1 MRDELYTSGRYGAQH
16 PNWHEEDAAAKAAAV
31 ESLLRY
37 GGVQPL
43 TVVDVGCGS
52 GGVLRVLAQR
62 LAATWPHTH
71 FEGWD
76 IAKEAIRRARAHEG
90 GQLHFV
96 HGDFLASER
105 HADLLLCVDVFEH
118 VQDDVGFLEQLASRA
133 RWMVFRIPLDLSVWD
148 VARPRRLV
156 TVGPNLGHRHV
167 YTREL
172 ALQRLDLAGYRVV
185 EERYHRI
192 RHGAPRGLDPL
203 RSVWRRLDPH
213 GAARW
218 LGGVSLMVLA
228 EPRTTSVGATE

>member
-1 MRDELYTSGRYGAQH
+1 MRDELYTSGRYGTQH
-16 PNWHEEDAAAKAAAV
+16 PDWHEEDAAAKAAAV
-31 ESLLRY
+31 ASLLRY

-43 TVVDVGCGS
+43 TVVDVGCGT
-52 GGVLRVLAQR
+52 GGVLRLLAGR
-62 LAATWPHTH
+62 LGDRWPEAH

-76 IAKEAIRRARAHEG
+76 IAKAAIRKARVHEG

-105 HADLLLCVDVFEH
+105 QADLLLCLDVFEH

-156 TVGPNLGHRHV
+156 EAGPTLGHRHV

-192 RHGAPRGLDPL
+192 RHGRPRGLDPL
-203 RSVWRRLDPH
+203 RSVWRRFSPH

-218 LGGVSLMVLA
+218 LGGVSLLVLA
-228 EPRTTSVGATE
+228 EPRIPATGPQG